1 MRRQGLRYYTGLLF
15 SLLLTVASSVNV
27 CAGLNA
33 SVVYGIP
40 AQLEGSEAQLAIEVC
55 SYIAQLFSQTGRYAY
70 VGNLCG
76 AYTQNCYVYYIAE
89 YFETY
94 PYDFIAIY
102 YRGHSVYRKPN
113 QDPYY
118 HHNHTF
124 LYDNDG
130 GLRHCDRIY
139 DAQIGARTLN
149 AKHKFVFLWSCGTAN
164 ENQTGEVIGSIAQLV
179 KNGGFESGSSYWV
192 LGGDGDY
199 AVTNEDRLFGSN
211 SLLLGF
217 KRATLGKDKSAYAYQ
232 LISLPAGVQIWL
244 TFWYHL
250 YTYDRADYDRF
261 EVYIAPVGGNPTRVF
276 YKGGTARGS
285 LTEFKW
291 LEDQV
296 IIDLSAYAGQ
306 SIYLYFR
313 VINGGD
319 ANHRTWCY
327 IDYVSVT
334 TGHTWGMAA
343 SWIKRTRQQGLSLDG
358 YASPDG
364 SGRCFIGWQYY
375 SMPLSNATGYGTY
388 TYADFVKTFYRYML
402 VYNYNVRE
410 ALNASSRQHIG
421 KPFEASTIYQ
431 GWWQY
436 FPEQNVMLYCKVRV
450 WGDGGMRLP

>member
-1 MRRQGLRYYTGLLF
+1 MRRPGLWCYIGLLF
-15 SLLLTVASSVNV
+15 LLLLAVASSVNV
-27 CAGLNA
+27 CAGLSA
-33 SVVYGIP
+33 
-40 AQLEGSEAQLAIEVC
+40 A
-55 SYIAQLFSQTGRYAY
+55 
-70 VGNLCG
+70 
-76 AYTQNCYVYYIAE
+76 
-89 YFETY
+89 
-94 PYDFIAIY
+94 
-102 YRGHSVYRKPN
+102 
-113 QDPYY
+113 
-118 HHNHTF
+118 F
-124 LYDNDG
+124 L
-130 GLRHCDRIY
+130 
-139 DAQIGARTLN
+139 
-149 AKHKFVFLWSCGTAN
+149 
-164 ENQTGEVIGSIAQLV
+164 
-179 KNGGFESGSSYWV
+179 
-192 LGGDGDY
+192 
-199 AVTNEDRLFGSN
+199 NEDRLLGSY

-217 KRATLGKDKSAYAYQ
+217 KTAALGKDKFAYAYQ
-232 LISLPAGVQIWL
+232 LISLPAGVQVWL

-276 YKGGTARGS
+276 YKGGAGVARGS
-285 LTEFKW
+285 LTEVKW

-319 ANHRTWCY
+319 AYYRTWCY

-358 YASPDG
+358 YARPDG

-375 SMPLSNATGYGTY
+375 SMPLSNTTGYGTY

-402 VYNYNVRE
+402 VYNYNVKE

-421 KPFEASTIYQ
+421 KPFEASTIYR

-436 FPEQNVMLYCKVRV
+436 FPEQNKWLFNKVRV
-450 WGDGGMRLP
+450 WGDGGMKLP